1 MSGTNTVTLD
11 FLGGL
16 NTCRV
21 VSTLRKV
28 PANARY
34 ICTTGDFDVYDCGN
48 HFWAVSDNT
57 QRQLPSESRYV
68 FTAEGYDVY
77 DHGEYFSVVPQN
89 NKGGSHD

>member
-1 MSGTNTVTLD
+1 MIETTVMLH

-16 NTCRV
+16 
-21 VSTLRKV
+21 S
-28 PANARY
+28 
-34 ICTTGDFDVYDCGN
+34 DCKII
-48 HFWAVSDNT
+48 NT